1 MFMDLTEHPTATLKP
16 RGGTYTQERVRATR
30 GRLTG
35 QLATTAPLTG
45 LTVSA
50 SQPAPLSPVHT
61 MSKPLP
67 SQSLSSFYTAELEV
81 VGGGES
87 IQSMR

>member
-1 MFMDLTEHPTATLKP
+1 MFMELTEHHAAHLKP
-16 RGGTYTQERVRATR
+16 RGSAWTYKRVRATR

-50 SQPAPLSPVHT
+50 SQLAPLSPVHT
-61 MSKPLP
+61 KSTPLP
-67 SQSLSSFYTAELEV
+67 SQSLSSYCTAELEV